1 MGGDTTTKWAAL
13 LSKLVMIGVAADAER
28 VAAATVATAKAILL
42 NQGRTR
48 QFATVLG
55 VTNMHKTN
63 TPYAITLL
71 ALIAAASPIWSQ
83 EPNAS
88 PTVWMGPPAYENGKC
103 FRELFEHPDAW
114 KETRSA
120 IDVLQFA
127 DHQLDRQ
134 FTDDELRGWFSQL
147 QQWQLKFALEVGA
160 VKPWGQTGERTFA
173 VQSPKWERFRSLG
186 ANLYAIAMDEPLIC
200 CRKHIDKPDDYALE
214 ETADFIARV
223 RKQYPDMLIGDI
235 ETYPSISLE
244 DHYWWIDTLQKRLA
258 EKGVRGLDFYRLD
271 VNWANFVVQ
280 DLGCWG
286 DVRKLEE
293 YCRKRKL
300 PFSLIYW
307 ASEQP
312 ALDRMGLADDS
323 TWYVSIMQQ
332 GYDYAMVRGRPDQYA
347 VQSWIDA
354 PSHSVP
360 ETAPWTFTRSVLDFS
375 RKFVK
380 RAP

>member
-1 MGGDTTTKWAAL
+1 MRKIAILMTVTLSAL
-13 LSKLVMIGVAADAER
+13 V
-28 VAAATVATAKAILL
+28 ATV
-42 NQGRTR
+42 
-48 QFATVLG
+48 
-55 VTNMHKTN
+55 
-63 TPYAITLL
+63 
-71 ALIAAASPIWSQ
+71 SPIRGQ
-83 EPNAS
+83 DGKAN
-88 PTVWMGPPAYENGKC
+88 PTVWMGPPSYDNARC
-103 FRELFEHPDAW
+103 FRELFENPEAW
-114 KETRSA
+114 TETRSV
-120 IDVLQFA
+120 IDVLMCA

-134 FTDDELRGWFSQL
+134 FTDEELRGWFSQL

-173 VQSPKWERFRSLG
+173 VQEPKWERFRSLG
-186 ANLYAIAMDEPLIC
+186 ANLYAIAMDEPLLC

-223 RKQYPDMLIGDI
+223 RKQYPEMLIGDI
-235 ETYPSISLE
+235 ETYPSIPLE
-244 DHYWWIDTLQKRLA
+244 DHYWWIDALQRRLA

-280 DLGCWG
+280 DIGCWG

-293 YCRKRKL
+293 YCRKRDL

-332 GYDYAMVRGRPDQYA
+332 GYDYAMVRGRPDQY
-347 VQSWIDA
+347 VIESWIRA
-354 PSHSVP
+354 PSRSTP
-360 ETAPWTFTRSVLDFS
+360 ESEPWTFTRSVLDFT

-380 RAP
+380 FAGD

>member
-1 MGGDTTTKWAAL
+1 MKSMRNTCFPVVVAL
-13 LSKLVMIGVAADAER
+13 LTL
-28 VAAATVATAKAILL
+28 AAAACPLLGQDGKA
-42 NQGRTR
+42 N
-48 QFATVLG
+48 
-55 VTNMHKTN
+55 
-63 TPYAITLL
+63 
-71 ALIAAASPIWSQ
+71 
-83 EPNAS
+83 
-88 PTVWMGPPAYENGKC
+88 PTVWMGPPSFDNGKC

-114 KETRSA
+114 KETRSV
-120 IDVLQFA
+120 IDVLMYA

-134 FTDDELRGWFSQL
+134 FTDDQLRAWFSQL

-173 VQSPKWERFRSLG
+173 VQRPKWERFQSLG
-186 ANLYAIAMDEPLIC
+186 ASLFAIAMDEPLLC

-235 ETYPSISLE
+235 ETYPSIPLE
-244 DHYWWIDTLQKRLA
+244 DHYWWIDALQKRLA

-280 DLGCWG
+280 DIGCWG

-300 PFSLIYW
+300 PFSLILW
-307 ASEQP
+307 ASEHP

-332 GYDYAMVRGRPDQYA
+332 GYDYAMVRGQPDQY
-347 VQSWIDA
+347 VIESWLDA
-354 PSHSVP
+354 PSKSTP
-360 ETAPWTFTRSVLDFS
+360 DSEPWTFTRSVLDFT

-380 RAP
+380 RNQ